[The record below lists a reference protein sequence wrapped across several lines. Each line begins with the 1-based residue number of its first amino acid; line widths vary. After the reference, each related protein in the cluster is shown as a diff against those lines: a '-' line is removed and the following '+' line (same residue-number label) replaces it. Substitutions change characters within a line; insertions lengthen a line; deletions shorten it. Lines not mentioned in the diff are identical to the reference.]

1 MVQWSSSSIP
11 SRTALD
17 LHRSPQPR
25 VTRTPGRWH
34 TLGPALLPLH
44 HHLSVTAAEELSRDM
59 KKVEVQ
65 GMVGIAGKCAV
76 PEQPPP
82 LHCMQSEQQAEGAA
96 LGTRTGTACLAP
108 SCPSAQWQDFQ
119 VDCSKQPSR
128 NRRARA
134 LLPLVCHIPSS
145 SCSPAISLKER
156 ALLSQ
161 GQLSISHTN
170 TMQTHG
176 TLPGTVAVSTQAL
189 VY

>member
-1 MVQWSSSSIP
+1 MVQRSSSSIP

-34 TLGPALLPLH
+34 TLGPALLRLH

-82 LHCMQSEQQAEGAA
+82 LHCMQSEQQGEGAA
-96 LGTRTGTACLAP
+96 LGTRTGTISVP
-108 SCPSAQWQDFQ
+108 G
-119 VDCSKQPSR
+119 SK
-128 NRRARA
+128 
-134 LLPLVCHIPSS
+134 LPLGTMAGFPSGLQQT
-145 SCSPAISLKER
+145 AEQEQK
-156 ALLSQ
+156 SQ
-161 GQLSISHTN
+161 GPAPLGLPHPLIKLQSCHLFEGEGFAVTGLAVNQSH
-170 TMQTHG
+170 
-176 TLPGTVAVSTQAL
+176 
-189 VY
+189 